1 MLYLVLR
8 RNKYHLVSSPTGIYS
23 WHVGGDYTST
33 GAIARRA
40 GIFQMSDDEEIVV
53 SLFKCTDIIKSICP
67 YKRQHCTVVVISPIQ
82 EYTFI

>member
-8 RNKYHLVSSPTGIYS
+8 MNKYHLVSSPTGTCS

-40 GIFQMSDDEEIVV
+40 GIFQMSDVDEEIVV
-53 SLFKCTDIIKSICP
+53 SFGLNALISSNRYALTSDSIV
-67 YKRQHCTVVVISPIQ
+67 QWW
-82 EYTFI
+82 